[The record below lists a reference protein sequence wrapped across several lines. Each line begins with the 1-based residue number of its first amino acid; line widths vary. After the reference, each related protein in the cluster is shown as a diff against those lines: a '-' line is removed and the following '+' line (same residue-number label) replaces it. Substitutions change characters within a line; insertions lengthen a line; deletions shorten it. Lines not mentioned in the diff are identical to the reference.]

1 MTPLSDAS
9 AVLCV
14 LLICG
19 LPMVLA
25 GLAILNTGLGR
36 SRSAAQS
43 LLGSLCLAAI
53 AAIAYY
59 IFGFAWQGFQGGPS
73 YSLLLGSTSWDWIAA
88 QPFFFRTLAWN
99 GSVVSF
105 IAASQLFTVAL
116 AALIPWGAGAER
128 WRLGAASVSTVVT
141 AGFVYPIFAHWI
153 WGGGWLARLG
163 VDFNLGA
170 GFVDP
175 GGAATIQV
183 IGGLT
188 ALSIVWI
195 AGPRSNK
202 FEQDGPPRA
211 LPGHHSIY
219 VLLGCLI
226 ILVGWL
232 ALNTLGAVLFADLSG
247 ASLVLVEV
255 NTLLCASAAL
265 LAALLVTRF
274 RFGKPDASLCANG
287 WLAGLVASSA
297 VAAYVSPAASLLV
310 GIVAGG
316 ALPFVVE
323 FLEVYCSID
332 DPSGAIAV
340 HGVSGL
346 WGLFALGFL
355 SDLPAGQMLAQLVGI
370 GTLVGLMLP
379 AIYVL
384 NSLLNKRVIRYRTA
398 LEGER
403 LGMDLHE
410 LGAGAYPEFV
420 VHSDEFIPR

>member
-1 MTPLSDAS
+1 VIPLSDATS
-9 AVLCV
+9 VLCI

-19 LPMVLA
+19 LPLALA
-25 GLAILNTGLGR
+25 GLAIINTGLGR

-43 LLGSLCLAAI
+43 LLGSLCLVAI
-53 AAIAYY
+53 AAIAYFL
-59 IFGFAWQGFQGGPS
+59 IGFSWQGFEGGSS
-73 YSLLLGSTSWDWIAA
+73 YALLLGSTSWNWIAA
-88 QPFFFRTLAWN
+88 QPFFFRGIAWN
-99 GSVVSF
+99 GSPICF
-105 IAASQLFTVAL
+105 IAAFQLFAVGL
-116 AALIPWGAGAER
+116 AALIPWGAGADR
-128 WRLGAASVSTVVT
+128 WRLGAASASTALL
-141 AGFVYPIFAHWI
+141 AGFVYPIFAHWV
-153 WGGGWLARLG
+153 WGGGWLAHLG
-163 VDFNLGA
+163 VTFHLGA

-195 AGPRSNK
+195 LGPRRNK
-202 FEQDGPPRA
+202 YPEDGPPRA
-211 LPGHHSIY
+211 IPGHHIVY
-219 VLLGCLI
+219 VLFGCLI
-226 ILVGWL
+226 VLVGWL
-232 ALNTLGAVLFADLSG
+232 ALNTLGAVLFANLSG
-247 ASLVLVEV
+247 ASLALVEV
-255 NTLLCASAAL
+255 NTLICASGAL
-265 LAALLVTRF
+265 LAALFITRT

-297 VAAYVSPAASLLV
+297 VAAYVSPAAALLV
-310 GIVAGG
+310 GLIAGG

-323 FLEVYCSID
+323 FLEVTCNID

-340 HGVSGL
+340 HGISGL

-355 SDLPAGQMLAQLVGI
+355 GNLPSGQMLAQLVGI

-379 AIYVL
+379 AIYLV
-384 NSLLNKRVIRYRTA
+384 NSLLNRIMRFRTV

-420 VHSDEFIPR
+420 MHSDEFVPR

>member
-1 MTPLSDAS
+1 MTVLSDAN
-9 AVLCV
+9 AVLCI
-14 LLICG
+14 LLICA
-19 LPMVLA
+19 LPMALA
-25 GLAILNTGLGR
+25 GVAILNTGLGR

-53 AAIAYY
+53 AAVVYF
-59 IFGFAWQGFQGGPS
+59 IFGFSWQGFQGGS
-73 YSLLLGSTSWDWIAA
+73 SHSLLLGSTSWDWIAA
-88 QPFFFRTLAWN
+88 QPFFFHTLAWN
-99 GSVVSF
+99 GSAGAF
-105 IAASQLFTVAL
+105 IAAAQLFAVAL
-116 AALIPWGAGAER
+116 AVLIPWGAGADR
-128 WRLGAASVSTVVT
+128 WRLKAACASTVLS
-141 AGFVYPIFAHWI
+141 AGIFYPIFAHWV

-188 ALSIVWI
+188 ALSVVWI
-195 AGPRSNK
+195 TGPRASK
-202 FEQDGPPRA
+202 YSDDGPPRA
-211 LPGHHSIY
+211 IPGHQIIY
-219 VLLGCLI
+219 VLFGCLVV
-226 ILVGWL
+226 LVGWL
-232 ALNTLGAVLFADLSG
+232 ALNTIGAVLFADLSG
-247 ASLVLVEV
+247 ASLVAVEV
-255 NTLLCASAAL
+255 NTLLCAAAAL
-265 LAALLVTRF
+265 IAVLLITRF

-297 VAAYVSPAASLLV
+297 VCAYVSPARALLI
-310 GIVAGG
+310 GAIAGA

-323 FLEVYCSID
+323 FLEVRCDID

-346 WGLFALGFL
+346 WGLFALGL
-355 SDLPAGQMLAQLVGI
+355 LGNLPAGQMIVQLVGI

-379 AIYVL
+379 VIYL
-384 NSLLNKRVIRYRTA
+384 ANWLLDKKVVRYRTD

-420 VHSDEFIPR
+420 IHSDEFIPR